1 VITCAPVI
9 LPVGEGGA
17 RHPLEVRDPWWL
29 LLNLH
34 TKIFLYVW
42 QLFPLPFL
50 KLISELS
57 SPTLESELRDDF
69 RNRKYSVLIEES
81 TDIYSDKTLCICVT
95 YYSNKLNAVRIA
107 FAGLVPIV
115 EATGEV
121 VFDAVKSRL
130 EQYGLRMQDVTVPQ
144 QWRALIILFGL
155 DCRSRRRT
163 AY

>member
-1 VITCAPVI
+1 
-9 LPVGEGGA
+9 
-17 RHPLEVRDPWWL
+17 
-29 LLNLH
+29 
-34 TKIFLYVW
+34 
-42 QLFPLPFL
+42 
-50 KLISELS
+50 
-57 SPTLESELRDDF
+57 LESELRDDF